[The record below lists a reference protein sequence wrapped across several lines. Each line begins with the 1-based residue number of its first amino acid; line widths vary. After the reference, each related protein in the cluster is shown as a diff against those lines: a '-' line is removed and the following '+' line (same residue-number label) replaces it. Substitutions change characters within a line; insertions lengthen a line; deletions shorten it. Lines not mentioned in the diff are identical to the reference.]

1 MVSPGQPRTPAV
13 RHPCPQAEP
22 TARGRV
28 RAGPSNRPV
37 VELAPAFQ
45 TATMTRLAVVLVLAC
60 ALIPTAEAARLVY
73 RTPDAAGNYLEH
85 RLERWAGVH
94 LRSQDPK

>member
-73 RTPDAAGNYLEH
+73 RTPDAAGNHPEAGPKRRGGGQLSSQ
-85 RLERWAGVH
+85 ERE
-94 LRSQDPK
+94 